1 MSGAVDG
8 VAFFIAGNQ
17 KTQGASRLRRVPKV
31 VFHGHQHGGE
41 ARLHVSG
48 AATDQ

>member
-8 VAFFIAGNQ
+8 VAFFITSNQ
-17 KTQGASRLRRVPKV
+17 KTQGTNHIGRVLKV
-31 VFHGHQHGGE
+31 VFHGYQHRGE